1 MMISDKLAEAM
12 SLQVG
17 REIAASNQY
26 IVIAAYFEREML
38 DKLAGFFYRQAA
50 EEHEHAMKFVHY
62 VTGAGGEVGLPAVEA
77 LDRTSPRPKRRPNC
91 RSNGRTRSP
100 PSGAMDQAVKEN
112 DYLAQDFL
120 RWFINEQLEE
130 VTTMEALL
138 KVIQRAGPNG
148 LLFVNPMWP
157 GEALRTNR
165 TGAANSPAAHAL
177 RLAAGWRGIRCLL
190 PS

>member
-17 REIAASNQY
+17 REMAAANQY
-26 IVIAAYFEREML
+26 LAIATYFEREML
-38 DKLAGFFYRQAA
+38 AKLAAFFYRQAA

-62 VTGAGGEVGLPAVEA
+62 VTGAGGKTVLPAVEA
-77 LDRTSPRPKRRPNC
+77 PRHDIASAETAAKLSVEWENEV
-91 RSNGRTRSP
+91 TRQIR
-100 PSGAMDQAVKEN
+100 GLMDQAVKEN

-148 LLFVNPMWP
+148 LLFVESYVA
-157 GEALRTNR
+157 GL
-165 TGAANSPAAHAL
+165 GNSH
-177 RLAAGWRGIRCLL
+177 G
-190 PS
+190 